1 MDTELERFKTEINLS
16 AYAAVEGYCLLK
28 NESSKNSVAMK
39 HPSGDKIIIARGQD
53 NHWIYFSVRDDRDN
67 GSIIDF
73 VQNREKCSLGTVRSI
88 LRRWTGAGAPSPAPD
103 LFAANV
109 QKSSKDRQ
117 AVLAALA
124 QMPNVTEHPYLKN
137 QRALTK
143 EITGDR
149 RFLGRV
155 KIDRKGNAIFPHF
168 DEEGTC
174 GYEIKNKGFTG
185 FSAGGD
191 KGLWVSRCFAGDES
205 LVIAE
210 SAIDALS
217 FHALYKWTNT
227 RYVSTAGGWSP
238 QTGNLLLKAVQEFP
252 GSQVVLAYDNDAQG
266 KAYET
271 ETRGLLSG
279 CEKMIISLYSES
291 KDWNEDLKASMYSS
305 LLSKKQEL

>member
-1 MDTELERFKTEINLS
+1 MDAELERFKTEINLS

-39 HPSGDKIIIARGQD
+39 HPSGDKIIITRGHD
-53 NHWIYFSVRDDRDN
+53 NHWIYCSVRDDRDN

-88 LRRWTGAGAPSPAPD
+88 LRRWTGSGAPSPAPN

-117 AVLAALA
+117 SVLAALA
-124 QMPNVTEHPYLKN
+124 RMPNATEHPYLKN
-137 QRALTK
+137 QRAIGK

-149 RFLGRV
+149 RFLGRI
-155 KIDRKGNAIFPHF
+155 KMDTKGNAIFPHY

-217 FHALYKWTNT
+217 FHALHKWKTA

-238 QTGNLLLKAVQEFP
+238 QTRTLLFKAVQEFS
-252 GSQVVLAYDNDAQG
+252 GAKVVLAYDNDDQG
-266 KAYET
+266 KVYEA
-271 ETRGLLSG
+271 ETRDLLSG
-279 CEKMIISLYSES
+279 CEKVILSMYSES
-291 KDWNEDLKASMYSS
+291 KDWNEDLKGSVSPS
-305 LLSKKQEL
+305 LLPDKHEP